1 MRRPEI
7 CWFFFFR
14 RNFWGPVPLDRLHL
28 FFLRTLSVGG
38 TPLHK
43 LCTWLLLIF
52 FFRRNF
58 WRPLPLDRLH
68 FFFGLC
74 FFLFFGGTPL
84 HKLCTWHLLIFF
96 FGGTQHHKMCSGLLL
111 IQWFSLGFLLFFF
124 FRRNSTSQNV
134 RLSSADL
141 YGFSAEVHKFSN
153 RASLQHFL
161 SLACYWPSC
170 NGCNGRGLE
179 WAWISGHWIQSMPRL
194 IDGL

>member
-7 CWFFFFR
+7 CWKKKIGGTFGGLCPLVGCICFFTDFVRR
-14 RNFWGPVPLDRLHL
+14 RNSTTQIVYL
-28 FFLRTLSVGG
+28 TSAEKKIGG
-38 TPLHK
+38 TFGGLCPLIA
-43 LCTWLLLIF
+43 CI
-52 FFRRNF
+52 
-58 WRPLPLDRLH
+58 

-74 FFLFFGGTPL
+74 FFCFSAEL
-84 HKLCTWHLLIFF
+84 HYTNYAPDICW
-96 FGGTQHHKMCSGLLL
+96 
-111 IQWFSLGFLLFFF
+111 FF

>member
-7 CWFFFFR
+7 CWKKNR
-14 RNFWGPVPLDRLHL
+14 RNFWGPVPLGRLHL
-28 FFLRTLSVGG
+28 FFYGFCPSAE
-38 TPLHK
+38 LHYTNCVPDFCWK
-43 LCTWLLLIF
+43 KN
-52 FFRRNF
+52 RRNF

-68 FFFGLC
+68 FFFRTML
-74 FFLFFGGTPL
+74 FLFFGGTPL
-84 HKLCTWHLLIFF
+84 HKLCTWHLLI
-96 FGGTQHHKMCSGLLL
+96 
-111 IQWFSLGFLLFFF
+111 F

-194 IDGL
+194 INGL

>member
-1 MRRPEI
+1 M
-7 CWFFFFR
+7 
-14 RNFWGPVPLDRLHL
+14 PLDRLHL
-28 FFLRTLSVGG
+28 FFYGLCPSAELHYTNCVPDFCWFFFFGG
-38 TPLHK
+38 TFGGLCPLIA
-43 LCTWLLLIF
+43 CIVF
-52 FFRRNF
+52 N
-58 WRPLPLDRLH
+58 
-68 FFFGLC
+68 GLC

-96 FGGTQHHKMCSGLLL
+96 SAELS
-111 IQWFSLGFLLFFF
+111 IQTYGSAELNITKCIVASADWMVFPRISADFF

-161 SLACYWPSC
+161 WLACYWPSC

-194 IDGL
+194 IDGLQVL

>member
-7 CWFFFFR
+7 CWFFFFSAELLGACAPWSVAFVFFYGLCPSAELHYT
-14 RNFWGPVPLDRLHL
+14 NCVPD
-28 FFLRTLSVGG
+28 FCWKKKIGG
-38 TPLHK
+38 TFGGLCPLIA
-43 LCTWLLLIF
+43 CIF
-52 FFRRNF
+52 FTE
-58 WRPLPLDRLH
+58 L
-68 FFFGLC
+68 
-74 FFLFFGGTPL
+74 
-84 HKLCTWHLLIFF
+84 
-96 FGGTQHHKMCSGLLL
+96 S
-111 IQWFSLGFLLFFF
+111 IQTYGSAELNITKCVVDFCWFNGFPQDFCWKKI
-124 FRRNSTSQNV
+124 RRNSTSQNV

>member
-7 CWFFFFR
+7 CWKKIFLAELLGACAPWSVAF
-14 RNFWGPVPLDRLHL
+14 V
-28 FFLRTLSVGG
+28 FLRTLSVGG

-43 LCTWLLLIF
+43 LCTWLLLNF

-58 WRPLPLDRLH
+58 WRPLPLDRLQ
-68 FFFGLC
+68 
-74 FFLFFGGTPL
+74 FFLRTMVFFVFRRNST
-84 HKLCTWHLLIFF
+84 TQIMHL
-96 FGGTQHHKMCSGLLL
+96 TSAE
-111 IQWFSLGFLLFFF
+111 FFF
-124 FRRNSTSQNV
+124 FQRNSTSQNV